1 MPFAARSPASSATI
15 LLNARVQEPPA
26 ECAFP
31 GAPGRG
37 GGGDGDTH
45 RAKGA
50 RVQDWIVDVVGELGV
65 IGIGVLM
72 FAENL
77 FPPLPSEVIMPL
89 AGYLS
94 TRQEVAFWP
103 AVLAGSVG
111 SLAGATLWYWV
122 GRCITREQ
130 LMAWV
135 EAHGVWLAM
144 TPNDVDGAVEWFRG
158 HGRYSVLLGRLMPLV
173 RTLISIPAG
182 FSRMPLSRFL
192 ALSAVGTLIWTGM
205 LTYLGRFLG
214 QQFQDVEKYIGPVS
228 WLVIVVAVVA
238 YVKRVVRI
246 RRAQRQSR
254 PS

>member
-1 MPFAARSPASSATI
+1 MPAPA
-15 LLNARVQEPPA
+15 
-26 ECAFP
+26 
-31 GAPGRG
+31 APGGVCVPG
-37 GGGDGDTH
+37 GSGPGVGEVPGDTH
-45 RAKGA
+45 RGKGA

-65 IGIGVLM
+65 IGIGLLM

-122 GRCITREQ
+122 GRCVTRQQ

-144 TPNDVDGAVEWFRG
+144 TPGDVDGAVEWFRG

-173 RTLISIPAG
+173 RTLISVPAG
-182 FSRMPLSRFL
+182 FSRMPLPRFL
-192 ALSAVGTLIWTGM
+192 ALSAVGTLIWTGV

-214 QQFQDVEKYIGPVS
+214 QQFQEVEKYIGPVS
-228 WLVIVVAVVA
+228 WLVIAVAVVA
-238 YVKRVVRI
+238 YVQRVVRI
-246 RRAQRQSR
+246 RRARRQSR